1 MTYNIR
7 EERLNLQSS
16 GCRLNKLHDIRM
28 STCSDMFKI
37 KEYLCFIAEELVFLN
52 QERRKK

>member
-28 STCSDMFKI
+28 STGSEMFKI